1 MTRNRY
7 GYTEGTQYKTR
18 LEPFQQIYG
27 IKEPGACKRF
37 LVSLLRRAAQ

>member
-27 IKEPGACKRF
+27 IKPPGACKRF
-37 LVSLLRRAAQ
+37 VLFVFRRYF